1 MITTYEVYD
10 LGIKEVALVVGVGEF
25 SSADSFTQLN
35 NFGMG
40 SGRDRSERGS
50 RKRHWKQMRVLEEET
65 EEWR

>member
-25 SSADSFTQLN
+25 SSADSFAQLN

-50 RKRHWKQMRVLEEET
+50 RKRHWK
-65 EEWR
+65 